1 MNARNSKIVCEGAL
15 RRRGSRSFASLGL
28 ALAAS
33 ALAACASSGSAAQ
46 GDEGALLV
54 SLHDYR
60 QNRVFELA
68 SESHTSRV
76 DYYSQ
81 SRKDAARKIQSDEV
95 MGALLGELERQGL
108 KDHEAAGPAP
118 SAGGGVLEYG
128 LEVERAGASGHWL
141 IGKGTVPEEAIA
153 FHECAKTF
161 FELYNVT
168 LSLQSVEN
176 PEGKALFD
184 RSRQDAAARSPR

>member
-1 MNARNSKIVCEGAL
+1 MNARNSTALKDAL
-15 RRRGSRSFASLGL
+15 RRLASLALGL
-28 ALAAS
+28 VAS

-54 SLHDYR
+54 TLHDYR

-68 SESHTSRV
+68 SESHTNRV
-76 DYYSQ
+76 EYYSQ
-81 SRKDAARKIQSDEV
+81 PRKDAARKVQSDEV
-95 MGALLGELERQGL
+95 MGALLAELERQGL
-108 KDHEAAGPAP
+108 EEHESAGPAP
-118 SAGGGVLEYG
+118 SSGGGGGVLEYG
-128 LEVERAGASGHWL
+128 LEVERAGAIGHWL
-141 IGKGTVPEEAIA
+141 IGQGTVPEETIA

-176 PEGKALFD
+176 PEGRALFE
-184 RSRQDAAARSPR
+184 RSRQDATARSPR